1 MADKVQEGVIK
12 VVELVGVSQQSWSDA
27 ARRAVEEASKT
38 IRGINGI
45 DVVNSSAVVSDG
57 KVSEYHVTVK
67 VAFPVERG
75 GAGD

>member
-1 MADKVQEGVIK
+1 VIK

-45 DVVNSSAVVSDG
+45 DVVNSSATVSDG

-75 GAGD
+75 GEAG

>member
-1 MADKVQEGVIK
+1 MADNVHEGVIK

-45 DVVNSSAVVSDG
+45 DVVNSSAKVEDG
-57 KVSEYHVTVK
+57 KVTEYRVAVK
-67 VAFPVERG
+67 IAFPVERG
-75 GAGD
+75 GSAG